1 MVTWLSAMTTTP
13 LTPQGLNSWKTG
25 FTIVPLAA
33 VTAANIRS
41 RMVRTRLKTLA
52 SHPWNSSKVC
62 WHRAFGDGRLFGWIG
77 VIGFMSGR
85 GLKLLED
92 RIGGAE
98 ASDVGLFEKG
108 DTGHVGVGKVHHA
121 VAVGHGAEAVAP
133 QESR

>member
-33 VTAANIRS
+33 VTAASIRS
-41 RMVRTRLKTLA
+41 RMVRTRLKTLG

-62 WHRAFGDGRLFGWIG
+62 WHRAFGDGRLFGGIG
-77 VIGFMSGR
+77 AMGFISGR

-92 RIGGAE
+92 RIGSAE
-98 ASDVGLFEKG
+98 APDVGLFEKG
-108 DTGHVGVGKVHHA
+108 DTGHVGVGEVGHA
-121 VAVGHGAEAVAP
+121 VAVGHGAEAMVP
-133 QESR
+133 QEPR